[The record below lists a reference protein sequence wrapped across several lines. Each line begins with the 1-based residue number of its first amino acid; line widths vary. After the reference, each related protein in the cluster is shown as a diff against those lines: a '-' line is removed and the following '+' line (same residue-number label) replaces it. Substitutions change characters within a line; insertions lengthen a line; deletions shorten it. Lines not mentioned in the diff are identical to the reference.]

1 MASRHQARE
10 RALQI
15 LFQYDIHGK
24 GGHWLDQFW
33 QEYPLEDATRK
44 FAEQLVDGV
53 LSHRKELDALI
64 GACATNWKVERM
76 PIVDRNILRAGCY
89 ELLYLPEVPA
99 KVTMN
104 EAIELAKSFGDDEA
118 SKFVNGVLDKV
129 LSSDARLDRKRAH
142 PELPVFGASS
152 DE

>member
-24 GGHWLDQFW
+24 GGPWLDQFW

-129 LSSDARLDRKRAH
+129 LSFDARLDRKRAH

>member
-15 LFQYDIHGK
+15 LFQYDIHGSA
-24 GGHWLDQFW
+24 GIWLNAFW
-33 QEYPLEDATRK
+33 KEYPLKEASK
-44 FAEQLVDGV
+44 VFAEQLVEGV
-53 LSHRKELDALI
+53 LTHKKELDTLLAS
-64 GACATNWKVERM
+64 CATNWKVERM
-76 PIVDRNILRAGCY
+76 PIVDRNILRVGSY

-118 SKFVNGVLDKV
+118 SKFVNGVLDK
-129 LSSDARLDRKRAH
+129 LLNSDSRLERKRAH
-142 PELPVFGASS
+142 PELPVFGVTQA
-152 DE
+152 

>member
-24 GGHWLDQFW
+24 RGPWLDEFW
-33 QEYPLEDATRK
+33 QEYPLQDATRK

-53 LSHRKELDALI
+53 LTHKKELDTLI
-64 GACATNWKVERM
+64 GACATNWKIDRM

-89 ELLYLPEVPA
+89 ELLYLPDVPA

-118 SKFVNGVLDKV
+118 SKFVNGVLDKL
-129 LSSDARLDRKRAH
+129 LSTDARLGRKRAH
-142 PELPVFGASS
+142 PELPVFGSS
-152 DE
+152 EA

>member
-1 MASRHQARE
+1 VTSRHQARE

-15 LFQYDIHGK
+15 LFQYDIHGR
-24 GGHWLDQFW
+24 GGLWLDEFW
-33 QEYPLEDATRK
+33 REYPLQDATRT

-53 LSHRKELDALI
+53 LTHKEELDAVI
-64 GACATNWKVERM
+64 GSSATNWRVDRM

-99 KVTMN
+99 KVTIN

-118 SKFVNGVLDKV
+118 CKFVNGVLDRV
-129 LSSDARLDRKRAH
+129 LNSDVRLENKRAH
-142 PELPVFGASS
+142 PELPVLGKPSG
-152 DE
+152 D